1 MHAQVAPDDNR
12 LLRSIPAARV
22 ALIERIAH
30 AISPGA
36 GKSRRE
42 ARGQLEL
49 QQRFVRAYFRGV
61 GEEDLAERTPTLLAR
76 AALDHLEFGMKRSP
90 GQTLVR
96 VFNPDPERDGFDSPH
111 TIVMTVTDDMP
122 FLVDSLG
129 IVFSRS
135 ELAVHLIVH
144 PVLEARRDGR
154 GRITELNGSGGN
166 GHAAQSAHAFRQESW
181 QLYEIDRQTDS
192 TQIERIQHEIEATL
206 NDVRAAVGDWS
217 QMRERARTVVAS
229 LENSPPPPT
238 VAADDVAEARHL
250 LSWMEA
256 RHFVFLGY
264 RHYTLERGAQEDRLV
279 PEPRSGLGI
288 LRDSKRQRKGIGVT
302 VLRGDVR
309 AKAREPELLILTK
322 ANSLST
328 VHRSE
333 YLDYVGVK
341 TFDARGRV
349 SGEHRFLGLWT
360 STAYHGS
367 PRDIPVLRRKVERV
381 VQYFGLDPHSH
392 DGKAVLNVL
401 ETYPRDELFQANVND
416 LIRIARSVVN
426 LYERR
431 TVRLLVRR
439 DPYHRF
445 YSCLIYVP
453 RDRYNTEVRQRIE
466 QIVRDGFQGDRVES
480 SVQISGSNHARVH
493 VVVRTDPEQKQKVD
507 YTALE
512 NRIAE
517 AALTWTDRL
526 REVLAQRKGEAEG
539 LLLATRYRRAFPM
552 AYEED
557 VLPQDALQDI
567 ADLEALREQPHAMRL
582 KLHRPMQAAP
592 QVTAPASA
600 LGTKSTSAEG
610 RPTADRVHLK
620 IVKLGEPVPISDLLP
635 MLENFGLRVIAER
648 PYELAWPEGGAA
660 WIQDFELEH
669 RERLNLDEAGL
680 ETNFKEAFAAAWAA
694 EIENDGFNRLLFGAS
709 LNAREVMILRAYCR
723 YLLQTG
729 VPFSQAYMERTLAAN
744 SGIARNLVRLFA
756 TRFDP
761 ATANAAGPEKATAKG
776 TGKNAAAKTSAE
788 HATPAKLVAQIRAG
802 LDSVTSLDEDRILRA
817 YLSLVQA
824 TLRTNFYQLDAT
836 GRPKTYVSFKFDPG
850 KIPDLPLPR
859 PKFEIFVYSPRVE
872 GVHLR
877 MGYVARGGIRWSDR
891 REDFRT
897 EILGLMKAQ
906 NVKNT
911 LIVPVGAKGGF
922 VPKRLP
928 VGTREEIQA
937 EVVSCYQTFIRGLL
951 DLTDNIVAGRVV
963 APPRIVRQDG
973 DDAYL
978 VVAADKGTATF
989 SDTANAISI
998 DYGFWL
1004 GDAFASGG
1012 SAGYDHK
1019 KMAIT
1024 ARGAWECVKRHFREI
1039 GIDIQKTDFTVA
1051 GIGDM
1056 SGDVFGNGMLLSRH
1070 IRLQAAFDHRHIF
1083 LDPVP
1088 DAATSFAERERLFN
1102 LPRSSWDD
1110 YDRKKI
1116 SRGGG
1121 VFPRTS
1127 KSIALSQEAR
1137 ALLGIE
1143 AAAATPTEII
1153 RAILKMPVDL
1163 LWNGGIGTYVKS
1175 SHESNGEVGD
1185 RTNDAVRINGM
1196 DLKAKVVGEG
1206 GNLGL
1211 SQRGR
1216 IEYALAGGRL
1226 NTDFI
1231 DNSAGVN
1238 TSDVEVNIKILL
1250 NPLVQAGKLTRG
1262 DRNRLLVRMTNEIA
1276 ALVLRNNYLQSQ
1288 ALSTLELHAGARL
1301 AEYGHLIRSLERSG
1315 DLNRALEFLP
1325 TDDELTERRKN
1336 GGALTRPELAI
1347 LLAYSK
1353 IWLNNHLLAS
1363 NVPEDPYLSNEL
1375 ERYFPGP
1382 VRERFPKAITQHRL
1396 RREIIATATTNSLVN
1411 RMGPTFVPRAQ
1422 EDTGAEPAQIARA
1435 YTAAREIF
1443 GMRELWTQIEALDN
1457 KVPAKLQYEIAFQTS
1472 RLLRH
1477 MTYWLLAHRKHE
1489 LQVDAAVAE
1498 FGSGVRE
1505 LEAEIAQVLAGS
1517 GRERFEE
1524 SCKRHVAAG
1533 LPHELAIRVASLDAH
1548 NAALDI
1554 VELSL
1559 IHGVSVVETA
1569 RVYFEVGTRL
1579 GVDWLRDQIE
1589 RLSVEGPW
1597 QAIAR
1602 AGLRNGALRIH
1613 RRLAERVLS
1622 RKDKGT
1628 AQARVT
1634 AWVASIGE
1642 DLSHWQRTLAEMRAA
1657 GASDFA
1663 TLSVGVESVRKLAD

>member
-1 MHAQVAPDDNR
+1 MHAQVAPDDTR

-30 AISPGA
+30 AASPEEKRGRE
-36 GKSRRE
+36 SRSL
-42 ARGQLEL
+42 LEL
-49 QQRFVRAYFRGV
+49 QQRFLRAYFRGV
-61 GEEDLAERTPTLLAR
+61 GEEDLAERAPALLAS
-76 AALDHLEFGMKRSP
+76 AALNHFEFGAKRTP
-90 GQTLVR
+90 GQSLVR
-96 VFNPDPERDGFDSPH
+96 VFNPDPQRDGFESPH
-111 TIVMTVTDDMP
+111 TLVMTVTDDMP

-129 IVFSRS
+129 IVFSRA

-144 PVLEARRDGR
+144 PVLEVRRDGR
-154 GRITELNGSGGN
+154 GRIVEMGANGS
-166 GHAAQSAHAFRQESW
+166 HAAGAESW
-181 QLYEIDRQTDS
+181 QLYEIDRQTDPA
-192 TQIERIQHEIEATL
+192 QIEKIQRNIEATL
-206 NDVRAAVGDWS
+206 GDVRAAVADWAP
-217 QMRERARTVVAS
+217 MRERVRSLVAS
-229 LENSPPPPT
+229 LENSPPPLP
-238 VAADDVAEARHL
+238 ADEVTEARHL
-250 LSWMEA
+250 LNWIES

-264 RHYTLERGAQEDRLV
+264 RQYHLERGAQEDRLV
-279 PEPRSGLGI
+279 PDLRSGLGI
-288 LRDSKRQRKGIGVT
+288 LRNGKRTPKGSAATI
-302 VLRGDVR
+302 LRGDIR
-309 AKAREPELLILTK
+309 ARAREPELLILTK
-322 ANSLST
+322 ANSTST
-328 VHRSE
+328 VHRGE
-333 YLDYVGVK
+333 YLDYIGIK
-341 TFDARGRV
+341 TFDPRGRV

-367 PRDIPVLRRKVERV
+367 PREIPVLRRKVDRV
-381 VQYFGLDPHSH
+381 VQYFGLDPQSH

-401 ETYPRDELFQANVND
+401 DTYPRDELFQAGVDD

-445 YSCLIYVP
+445 YSCLVYVP

-466 QIVRDGFQGDRVES
+466 QIVLEGFEGKSVES
-480 SVQISGSNHARVH
+480 HVQISGSNHARVH
-493 VVVRTDPEQKQKVD
+493 VVVRTDPQQRRKVD
-507 YTALE
+507 LAAIE
-512 NRIAE
+512 SRIAE

-526 REVLAQRKGEAEG
+526 REVLAERRGEAAG
-539 LLLATRYRRAFPM
+539 LMLASRYRRVFPM

-557 VLPQDALQDI
+557 ITPSEALEDLV
-567 ADLEALREQPHAMRL
+567 DLEALREQPQAMRL
-582 KLHRPMQAAP
+582 KLHRPAQ
-592 QVTAPASA
+592 Q
-600 LGTKSTSAEG
+600 KAE
-610 RPTADRVHLK
+610 RVHLK
-620 IVKLGEPVPISDLLP
+620 IVKLGDPVPISDLLP
-635 MLENFGLRVIAER
+635 MLENFGLRVISER

-669 RERLNLDEAGL
+669 RERLELDSANL
-680 ETNFKEAFAAAWAA
+680 ETNFKEAFAATWSG
-694 EIENDGFNRLLFGAS
+694 EVENDGFNRLLFGAG
-709 LNAREVMILRAYCR
+709 LNAREIVVLRAYCR

-744 SGIARNLVRLFA
+744 TAITRNLVRLFES
-756 TRFDP
+756 RFDP
-761 ATANAAGPEKATAKG
+761 VLAGPGRSKPQSLISATAKG
-776 TGKNAAAKTSAE
+776 PERNAD
-788 HATPAKLVAQIRAG
+788 KLVAQIRAG
-802 LDSVTSLDEDRILRA
+802 LDAVASLDEDRILRA
-817 YLSLVQA
+817 YLTLFQA
-824 TLRTNFYQLDAT
+824 TLRTNFYQPDAA
-836 GRPKTYVSFKFDPG
+836 GRPKSYVSFKFDPG

-922 VPKRLP
+922 VAKRLP
-928 VGTREEIQA
+928 GGTREEVQA

-951 DLTDNIVAGRVV
+951 DLTDNIVSGRI
-963 APPRIVRQDG
+963 APPSRVIRLDP
-973 DDAYL
+973 DDPYL

-989 SDTANAISI
+989 SDTANAISA

-1039 GIDIQKTDFTVA
+1039 GVDIQKTDFTVA

-1070 IRLQAAFDHRHIF
+1070 TLLQAAFDHRHIF
-1083 LDPVP
+1083 LDPAP
-1088 DAATSFAERERLFN
+1088 DAAVSFAERARLFD

-1121 VFPRTS
+1121 IFPRTA
-1127 KSIALSQEAR
+1127 KSITLSQEAR
-1137 ALLGIE
+1137 ALLGLE
-1143 AAAATPTEII
+1143 ATAATPTEII
-1153 RAILKMPVDL
+1153 RAILCMPVDL

-1175 SHESNGEVGD
+1175 AQERNAEIGD
-1185 RTNDAVRINGM
+1185 RANDAVRINGGQ
-1196 DLKAKVVGEG
+1196 LKAKVVGEG

-1216 IEYALAGGRL
+1216 VEYALAGGRL

-1262 DRNRLLVRMTNEIA
+1262 DRNRLLVRMTNEVA
-1276 ALVLRNNYLQSQ
+1276 TLVLRNNYLQSQ
-1288 ALSTLELHAGARL
+1288 AISTLELHAGARL
-1301 AEYGHLIRSLERSG
+1301 AEYQHLIRSLERSG
-1315 DLNRALEFLP
+1315 ELNRALEFLP
-1325 TDDELTERRKN
+1325 ADEELAERRKK

-1363 NVPEDPYLSNEL
+1363 NVPEDPYLSSEL
-1375 ERYFPGP
+1375 ERYFPAP
-1382 VRERFPKAITQHRL
+1382 VRERFPRAIGQHRL

-1443 GMRELWTQIEALDN
+1443 GMRDLWAQIEALDTR
-1457 KVPAKLQYEIAFQTS
+1457 VPAKLQYEITFQTS

-1477 MTYWLLAHRKHE
+1477 MTYWLLARRKRE

-1498 FGSGVRE
+1498 FGSGVRQ
-1505 LEAEIAQVLAGS
+1505 LESEIAQVLTGP
-1517 GRERFEE
+1517 GRERFEAT
-1524 SCKRHVAAG
+1524 RQQHIGAG
-1533 LPHELAIRVASLDAH
+1533 LPAELATRVASLEAH

-1554 VELSL
+1554 VELSSAFR
-1559 IHGVSVVETA
+1559 VSVVEAA
-1569 RVYFEVGTRL
+1569 RVYFEVGARIGL
-1579 GVDWLRDQIE
+1579 DWLRDQIE

-1602 AGLRNGALRIH
+1602 AGLRDGALRIH
-1613 RRLAERVLS
+1613 RRLAERILS
-1622 RKDKGT
+1622 RKDRGT
-1628 AQARVT
+1628 AEARVT
-1634 AWVASIGE
+1634 TWVASVGE
-1642 DLSHWQRTLAEMRAA
+1642 ELAHWQRTLAEMRAA

-1663 TLSVGVESVRKLAD
+1663 TLTVGVESVRKLAD

>member
-12 LLRSIPAARV
+12 LLRSIPATRV
-22 ALIERIAH
+22 ALIERIAN
-30 AISPGA
+30 AVSPASKRGGA
-36 GKSRRE
+36 SKT
-42 ARGQLEL
+42 QVEL
-49 QQRFVRAYFRGV
+49 QQRFTRAYFRGV
-61 GEEDLAERTPTLLAR
+61 GEEDLAERTPGLLAR
-76 AALDHLEFGMKRSP
+76 AALDHFEFGARRAPEQS
-90 GQTLVR
+90 LIR
-96 VFNPDPERDGFDSPH
+96 VFNPDPEKDGFDSPH
-111 TIVMTVTDDMP
+111 TLVMIVTDDMP
-122 FLVDSLG
+122 FLVDSLS
-129 IVFSRS
+129 IVFKRAD
-135 ELAVHLIVH
+135 LAMHLIVH
-144 PVLEARRDGR
+144 PVLDVRRDGR
-154 GRITELNGSGGN
+154 GRLVEISANGN
-166 GHAAQSAHAFRQESW
+166 GNGNGAHAFRAESW
-181 QLYEIDRQTDS
+181 QLYEIDRQPDPA
-192 TQIERIQHEIEATL
+192 QIEKLQHDIEATL
-206 NDVRAAVGDWS
+206 ADVRASVVDWS
-217 QMRERARTVVAS
+217 QMRERARAVVSS
-229 LENSPPPPT
+229 LENSPPPVP
-238 VAADDVAEARHL
+238 ADDVAEARHL

-279 PEPRSGLGI
+279 SDPRSGLGV
-288 LRDSKRQRKGIGVT
+288 LRDGKRKRKSAGGT
-302 VLRGDVR
+302 VLRGDIR
-309 AKAREPELLILTK
+309 TKAREPELLILTK
-322 ANSLST
+322 ANSTST
-328 VHRSE
+328 VHRDE

-341 TFDARGRV
+341 TFDAKGRV

-381 VQYFGLDPHSH
+381 VQYFGLDPQSH
-392 DGKAVLNVL
+392 DGKAVVNVL
-401 ETYPRDELFQANVND
+401 ETYPRDELFQAGAND

-445 YSCLIYVP
+445 YSCLVYVP

-466 QIVRDGFQGDRVES
+466 QIVLEGFEGQKVES
-480 SVQISGSNHARVH
+480 NVQISGSNHARVH
-493 VVVRTDPEQKQKVD
+493 VVVRTDPEQRRKVD
-507 YTALE
+507 YTAIE
-512 NRIAE
+512 KRIAD

-526 REVLAQRKGEAEG
+526 REVLAENEGEAAG

-557 VLPQDALQDI
+557 VAPADAPQDL
-567 ADLEALREQPHAMRL
+567 ADLEALRELPQAMRL
-582 KLHRPMQAAP
+582 KLHRPAHAKP
-592 QVTAPASA
+592 
-600 LGTKSTSAEG
+600 G
-610 RPTADRVHLK
+610 RVHLK
-620 IVKLGEPVPISDLLP
+620 IVKLGDPVPISDLLP
-635 MLENFGLRVIAER
+635 MLENFGLRVISER

-669 RERLNLDEAGL
+669 RDRLEFDAGL
-680 ETNFKEAFAAAWAA
+680 ESNFKEAFAAAWSG
-694 EIENDGFNRLLFGAS
+694 EIENDGFNRLLFGS
-709 LNAREVMILRAYCR
+709 GLNAREITVLRAYCR

-729 VPFSQAYMERTLAAN
+729 VPFSQAYMERTLSAN
-744 SGIARNLVRLFA
+744 TAITRNLVRLFE
-756 TRFDP
+756 TQFNP
-761 ATANAAGPEKATAKG
+761 APPAKG
-776 TGKNAAAKTSAE
+776 APPVAKGAAD
-788 HATPAKLVAQIRAG
+788 KLVAQIRAD
-802 LDSVTSLDEDRILRA
+802 LDKVTSLDEDRILRA
-817 YLSLVQA
+817 YLNLAQA
-824 TLRTNFYQLDAT
+824 TLRTNFYQPDAA
-836 GRPKTYVSFKFDPG
+836 GKPKSYVSFKFDPG

-928 VGTREEIQA
+928 TAGTREEIQA

-951 DLTDNIVAGRVV
+951 DLTDNIVSGRIASPARVV
-963 APPRIVRQDG
+963 RRDG

-989 SDTANAISI
+989 SDTANAISL

-1039 GIDIQKTDFTVA
+1039 GVDIQKTDFTVT

-1070 IRLQAAFDHRHIF
+1070 IRLQVAFDHRHIF
-1083 LDPVP
+1083 IDPSP
-1088 DAATSFAERERLFN
+1088 DTAVSFAERARLFD

-1121 VFPRTS
+1121 VFPRTA
-1127 KSIALSQEAR
+1127 KSIPLSTEAR

-1143 AAAATPTEII
+1143 ANAATPNEII
-1153 RAILKMPVDL
+1153 RATLKMPVDL

-1175 SHESNGEVGD
+1175 SHESNAEVGD
-1185 RTNDAVRINGM
+1185 RTNDAVRINGAE
-1196 DLKAKVVGEG
+1196 LKAKVVGEG
-1206 GNLGL
+1206 GNLGF

-1216 IEYALAGGRL
+1216 VEYALAGGRL

-1262 DRNRLLVRMTNEIA
+1262 DRNKLLARMTNEVA
-1276 ALVLRNNYLQSQ
+1276 SLVLRNNYLQGQ
-1288 ALSTLELHAGARL
+1288 AISIMELHAGPRL
-1301 AEYGHLIRSLERSG
+1301 AEYQHLIRSLERSG
-1315 DLNRALEFLP
+1315 ELNRALEFLP
-1325 TDDELTERRKN
+1325 ADEELAERRKN
-1336 GGALTRPELAI
+1336 DSSLTRPELAI

-1363 NVPEDPYLSNEL
+1363 NVPEDPYLSSEL
-1375 ERYFPGP
+1375 ERYFPAP
-1382 VRERFPKAITQHRL
+1382 VRERFPKAIAQHRL

-1422 EDTGAEPAQIARA
+1422 EDSGAEPAQIARA

-1443 GMRELWTQIEALDN
+1443 GMRELWAQIEALDN
-1457 KVPAKLQYEIAFQTS
+1457 KVPAKLQYESAFQTS

-1477 MTYWLLAHRKHE
+1477 MTYWLLAHRKRE

-1498 FGSGVRE
+1498 FGSSVRE
-1505 LEAEIAQVLAGS
+1505 LEAEIGQVLTGS
-1517 GRERFEE
+1517 WRERFEE
-1524 SCKRHVAAG
+1524 NRKQHVAAG
-1533 LPHELAIRVASLDAH
+1533 LPHELATRIASLEAH

-1559 IHGVSVVETA
+1559 THHVSVVEAA
-1569 RVYFEVGTRL
+1569 RVYFEVGARI
-1579 GVDWLRDQIE
+1579 GIDWLRDKIE
-1589 RLSVEGPW
+1589 QLSVEGPW

-1602 AGLRNGALRIH
+1602 SGLRDGALRIH

-1622 RKDKGT
+1622 RKDRGT

-1634 AWVASIGE
+1634 AWVESIGE
-1642 DLSHWQRTLAEMRAA
+1642 ELSHWQRTLTEMRSA
-1657 GASDFA
+1657 GAGDFA
-1663 TLSVGVESVRKLAD
+1663 TLTVGVESVRKLAD